1 VTSHPGVATWPGWVS
16 TMADPRQAGLD
27 PAHILAICARATGG
41 RRGLAVRKADGI
53 IVCILPS
60 RRTAYRASTALA
72 RVGYEVTS
80 VSASRGRDL
89 LVTGW
94 DPATLE
100 SRLTTMRRVMHQLAD
115 NPPLTANAVIE
126 RFRSLPA
133 ESRTRQHQ
141 WELLNRASIGLRG
154 WVTTRSGIHVLRD
167 STIQSAEPGIA
178 VRLRATAALERAID
192 EQVERQ
198 LQVAGHAL
206 ALFRHLSGQTDGD
219 SAKDAAIRWASIT
232 FHLSSSTTRDPS
244 SLMPHAA
251 GPALGANPADHEA
264 ARTLDPSSRPAGL
277 PTDLLTR
284 PRPGGWIAAEFPRAA
299 LTPGRP
305 GNVVS
310 LDSARRRTR
319 PSPMPRLRP

>member
-1 VTSHPGVATWPGWVS
+1 
-16 TMADPRQAGLD
+16 MADRRQAGLD
-27 PAHILAICARATGG
+27 PGHILAVCTRATGG
-41 RRGLAVRKADGI
+41 RRSLAVRKADGVM
-53 IVCILPS
+53 VCILPS

-94 DPATLE
+94 DPAALE
-100 SRLTTMRRVMHQLAD
+100 SRLTTMRRVLHRLAD
-115 NPPLTANAVIE
+115 DPSLAARAVIE
-126 RFRSLPA
+126 RFRGLPT
-133 ESRTRQHQ
+133 ESRTQQQQ

-167 STIQSAEPGIA
+167 PAVQSAEPGIA
-178 VRLRATAALERAID
+178 VRLRAAVALECGID

-198 LQVAGHAL
+198 LRVAGHAL

-232 FHLSSSTTRDPS
+232 FHLSGSTTRDPS
-244 SLMPHAA
+244 SLIPRAA
-251 GPALGANPADHEA
+251 GPALGAIPADHKA
-264 ARTLDPSSRPAGL
+264 ARTLDPGSRPAGL

-284 PRPGGWIAAEFPRAA
+284 PGPGGWIAAEFPRAA

-310 LDSARRRTR
+310 FDSARRRTR
-319 PSPMPRLRP
+319 PGPMPRLRP